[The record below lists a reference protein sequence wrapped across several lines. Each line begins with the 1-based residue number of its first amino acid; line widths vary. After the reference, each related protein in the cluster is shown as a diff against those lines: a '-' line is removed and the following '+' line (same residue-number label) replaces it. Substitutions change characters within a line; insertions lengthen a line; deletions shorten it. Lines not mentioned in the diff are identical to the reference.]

1 MNKELVKFIE
11 LCLADG
17 EISEKERKVIF
28 RKAEELGVP
37 KDECEIILQGL
48 VLKNAQNDK
57 QPIKKSEQLAAEKEN
72 NKQDE
77 TIDSEKPLDNDVKDL
92 QKKNNNSEL
101 SVSKS
106 RFIGIGCL
114 SSISSFFLIMIIGNI
129 LAKLG
134 IDISSSAGNNDGELT
149 GILLAS
155 VAMGFGTVNIILK
168 ELRKNKK
175 RTILFLLIP
184 VFPIVILFFMM
195 ILGL

>member
-77 TIDSEKPLDNDVKDL
+77 TIDSKKPLDNDVVFW
-92 QKKNNNSEL
+92 QQ
-101 SVSKS
+101 
-106 RFIGIGCL
+106 R
-114 SSISSFFLIMIIGNI
+114 
-129 LAKLG
+129 KLYYYFNPH
-134 IDISSSAGNNDGELT
+134 IEQIAN
-149 GILLAS
+149 
-155 VAMGFGTVNIILK
+155 
-168 ELRKNKK
+168 
-175 RTILFLLIP
+175 
-184 VFPIVILFFMM
+184 
-195 ILGL
+195 